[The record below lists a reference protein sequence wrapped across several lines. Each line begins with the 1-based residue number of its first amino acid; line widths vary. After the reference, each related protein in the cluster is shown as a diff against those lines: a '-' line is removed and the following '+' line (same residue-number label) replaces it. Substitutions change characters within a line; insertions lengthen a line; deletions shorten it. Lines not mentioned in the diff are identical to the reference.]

1 MDDNDSINFPYGT
14 LFSTSLFMIYPI
26 LAVPDTD
33 TFSCPPVDGL
43 SFAGLFA
50 GSPTFVWNSDS
61 LHSLYQIAYGPY
73 NSPVDSH
80 SVVSPPTSQNFHENH
95 DPSLSPDIYYF
106 ARIRANCHHECPVH
120 DTTLWTPWSDPVPFF
135 IGQAMPDTSQHEA
148 IPSSLSD
155 TPLLSLSPNPADNSV
170 SISLSDRIPN
180 PGNCSLSLLD
190 AAGHELF
197 SLRPPSH
204 SFLLRTDSLPAG
216 TYFLSLLSPLGSHSL
231 RLVISHNS
239 N

>member
-1 MDDNDSINFPYGT
+1 MREGEACGGRGGDGDGVQLEVDAGAGDYLEFDTAVLRAIPRPGFVFHSWNDGISDNPRRIVVTSDT
-14 LFSTSLFMIYPI
+14 AFSAHF
-26 LAVPDTD
+26 
-33 TFSCPPVDGL
+33 
-43 SFAGLFA
+43 
-50 GSPTFVWNSDS
+50 
-61 LHSLYQIAYGPY
+61 Y
-73 NSPVDSH
+73 NP
-80 SVVSPPTSQNFHENH
+80 
-95 DPSLSPDIYYF
+95 
-106 ARIRANCHHECPVH
+106 
-120 DTTLWTPWSDPVPFF
+120 
-135 IGQAMPDTSQHEA
+135 EA
-148 IPSSLSD
+148 IPSSHSD

-170 SISLSDRIPN
+170 SISLSERIPN

>member
-1 MDDNDSINFPYGT
+1 MG
-14 LFSTSLFMIYPI
+14 
-26 LAVPDTD
+26 
-33 TFSCPPVDGL
+33 
-43 SFAGLFA
+43 
-50 GSPTFVWNSDS
+50 
-61 LHSLYQIAYGPY
+61 H
-73 NSPVDSH
+73 
-80 SVVSPPTSQNFHENH
+80 
-95 DPSLSPDIYYF
+95 
-106 ARIRANCHHECPVH
+106 NCC
-120 DTTLWTPWSDPVPFF
+120 
-135 IGQAMPDTSQHEA
+135 A
-148 IPSSLSD
+148 
-155 TPLLSLSPNPADNSV
+155 ADNSV

-190 AAGHELF
+190 DAGHELF